1 MPTHPQVLKFQQ
13 VSTRLPSPPDAPQQA
28 RAAYD
33 QARDQYDVQRQH
45 LILTG
50 LPALRERCPA
60 EEREAHLASALKPHT
75 AALRE
80 ARDAL
85 RRADTALE
93 AARIQERAERE
104 TLRSLQCDLEV
115 QAAHAHPKV
124 V

>member
-1 MPTHPQVLKFQQ
+1 MSTHPQVLKFQQ
-13 VSTRLPSPPDAPQQA
+13 VSSSLLSALDAQQQA

-33 QARDQYDVQRQH
+33 QARDQYDDQRQH
-45 LILTG
+45 LILKG

-60 EEREAHLASALKPHT
+60 EEREAHLASALKSHT

-93 AARIQERAERE
+93 AARVQERAERE
-104 TLRSLQCDLEV
+104 TLRSLQRDLEV

>member
-13 VSTRLPSPPDAPQQA
+13 VSSSLLSALNAQQQA

-33 QARDQYDVQRQH
+33 QARDQYDDQRQH

-50 LPALRERCPA
+50 LSGLRERCPA
-60 EEREAHLASALKPHT
+60 EEREAHLASALKPYT

-85 RRADTALE
+85 RRADTELE
-93 AARIQERAERE
+93 AARVQERAERE
-104 TLRSLQCDLEV
+104 TLRSLQRDWEV
-115 QAAHAHPKV
+115 QASTRV